1 MRGSKVSEWFLI
13 IKTLL
18 IADQKEKSEIRK

>member
-1 MRGSKVSEWFLI
+1 MRGTKVSEWFLI

-18 IADQKEKSEIRK
+18 MDDQKEKSEIRK